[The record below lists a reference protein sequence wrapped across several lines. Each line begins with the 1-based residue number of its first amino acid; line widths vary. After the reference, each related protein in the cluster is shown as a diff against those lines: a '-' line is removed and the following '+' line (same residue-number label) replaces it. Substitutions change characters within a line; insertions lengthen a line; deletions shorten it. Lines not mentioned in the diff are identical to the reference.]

1 MTAFDL
7 KSFRKRNNISQQEL
21 ADFLG
26 IGQGYVSQMERGD
39 RPIPKTSMEKII
51 SNPDWHVEV
60 EKVEIETVDNHG
72 VINVHHKQ
80 KEENKMLPLIPREA
94 IAYPGTP
101 SFSKDQ
107 VQDYYNVREFRD
119 CDFLI
124 RAKGDSMCP
133 KYNGGDLVACRF
145 VHDILFLQWG
155 RIYVV
160 YTKSQGVILKRVQPS
175 NDPDKIMC
183 CPENP
188 KYGAFEIPKADILML
203 AIVTG
208 SISME

>member
-1 MTAFDL
+1 MTTFNL
-7 KSFRKRNNISQQEL
+7 KAFRKRNGISQQEL
-21 ADFLG
+21 ADFLE

-39 RPIPKTSMEKII
+39 RPIPKTAMDKIT
-51 SNPDWHVEV
+51 SNPNWIVEV
-60 EKVEIETVDNHG
+60 QNMEVETVDNRG
-72 VINVHHKQ
+72 VITVNCKQ
-80 KEENKMLPLIPREA
+80 EDCKPLPLVPREA
-94 IAYPGTP
+94 ISHPGTP
-101 SFSKDQ
+101 HFTKDQ

-145 VHDILFLQWG
+145 VHDVLFFQWG

-188 KYGAFEIPKADILML
+188 KYGAFEIPKADILLL